1 MPVIDVT
8 TFTGMRPAVAGHLLE
23 QNEAQSAFN
32 VDTSTGVLS
41 PVYASRLEAQY
52 PFIAGSLFRH
62 DARASGKGLV
72 WRGYPDKRQFVES
85 PVAGSSTGTGTNMPS
100 ASRHRRRPRALVM
113 RGNGA
118 GRYLSTQRRRP

>member
-41 PVYASRLEAQY
+41 PVYASG
-52 PFIAGSLFRH
+52 FIPTRGSLLNRQSPETRI
-62 DARASGKGLV
+62 RAC
-72 WRGYPDKRQFVES
+72 
-85 PVAGSSTGTGTNMPS
+85 T
-100 ASRHRRRPRALVM
+100 
-113 RGNGA
+113 
-118 GRYLSTQRRRP
+118 